1 MQDVN
6 SIFEEFLKT
15 QSVQIPLLNF
25 SINLIITGI
34 LAWLLSLAYTK
45 YGSSISNRKL
55 FAKNLILLSITTMVI
70 ISIVKS
76 SLALSLGLVG
86 ALSIIRFRTA
96 IKEPEEL
103 VYLFIAIT
111 IGLGLGSDQMATIL
125 VAFILIIA
133 FIMLRGRN
141 KSTSVENTSLFIT
154 ITSSNKTFNISSLGE
169 QVSDNCVGVKL
180 KRYDIVNEG
189 DDILTESVFQIS
201 VTSLVS
207 LEKLQSELESIDPN
221 VKISI
226 IDEEGIVV

>member
-1 MQDVN
+1 
-6 SIFEEFLKT
+6 
-15 QSVQIPLLNF
+15 
-25 SINLIITGI
+25 
-34 LAWLLSLAYTK
+34 
-45 YGSSISNRKL
+45 
-55 FAKNLILLSITTMVI
+55 MVI